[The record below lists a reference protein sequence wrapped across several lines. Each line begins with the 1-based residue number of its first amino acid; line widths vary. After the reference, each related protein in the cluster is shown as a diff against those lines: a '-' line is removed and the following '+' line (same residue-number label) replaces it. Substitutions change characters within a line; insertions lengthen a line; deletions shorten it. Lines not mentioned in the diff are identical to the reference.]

1 MLLIRP
7 TPGACVD
14 RQTILRLKMD
24 EATRTGVDARHFAD
38 EHHALQLYLEENWF
52 GNGQPNWIEQFH
64 ACTSE
69 LARVNQALWHLEDE
83 IRHLKSLTP
92 AERQTRTERVVT
104 IALAIP
110 ELNDER
116 AQMVSNIDALFG
128 VRAQEKLYRDPSR
141 TNEK

>member
-14 RQTILRLKMD
+14 RQTILRLKME
-24 EATRTGVDARHFAD
+24 EAARTGVDARHFAE
-38 EHHALQLYLEENWF
+38 EHKALQTYLEEKWF
-52 GNGQPNWIEQFH
+52 GSGQPNWAEQFE
-64 ACTSE
+64 ASTAE

-83 IRHLKSLTP
+83 IRQLKAVAP
-92 AERQTRTERVVT
+92 EERQRETDRVVE

-116 AQMVSNIDALFG
+116 SRFVSKIDALFG
-128 VRAQEKLYRDPSR
+128 VRAQEKLYRDTAE
-141 TNEK
+141 TNKK

>member
-1 MLLIRP
+1 MLLLQP

-14 RQTILRLKMD
+14 RQTILRFKMD
-24 EATRTGVDARHFAD
+24 EAARTRLDARHFAD
-38 EHHALQLYLEENWF
+38 EHKALQLYLEENWF
-52 GNGQPNWIEQFH
+52 RRGEPNWIEQFD
-64 ACTSE
+64 ACAAE

-83 IRHLKSLTP
+83 IRHLRSLTP

-116 AQMVSNIDALFG
+116 ASFVSKIDALFG
-128 VRAQEKLYRDPSR
+128 VRAQEKLYRDPTR

>member
-14 RQTILRLKMD
+14 RQTILRLKME
-24 EATRTGVDARHFAD
+24 EAARTGVDARHFAE
-38 EHHALQLYLEENWF
+38 EHKALQVYLEENWF
-52 GNGQPNWIEQFH
+52 SSGQPDWTEEFA

-83 IRHLKSLTP
+83 IRHLKSLAP
-92 AERQTRTERVVT
+92 EERQPKTERLVT

-116 AQMVSNIDALFG
+116 ARIVSKIDTLFG
-128 VRAQEKLYRDPSR
+128 VRAQEKLYRASSD
-141 TNEK
+141 TNKK